1 MLIEKYQFVFVEMV
15 IVTDLV
21 DLRKIVRF
29 FRGRI
34 VFQPIFFLILERITT
49 HSINQIPRPKK
60 KNKSGKNPLFLH
72 SNSVFLQTS
81 VMEPFQG
88 YKKIR

>member
-1 MLIEKYQFVFVEMV
+1 MLIEKYQFVLVEMV

-49 HSINQIPRPKK
+49 HSINKIPRPKK
-60 KNKSGKNPLFLH
+60 KKQVRKKSI
-72 SNSVFLQTS
+72 VFT
-81 VMEPFQG
+81 
-88 YKKIR
+88 